1 MYVKDIKPPWAEH
14 PTRRAIALLRERY
27 ADDDEL
33 LSAFTMLTP
42 VACGYGETAE
52 AMAGADE
59 LVRRTQARYGNGN
72 DNLNVD
78 EANLNRGQLLMR
90 SGRPAEGLAAMQQA
104 LVGFQRHVGEKNPD
118 VVIAHL
124 LLATAYLTL
133 GRAEESQREFDLG
146 RSAIERDHADDK
158 RLAGELEGIR
168 IDLDKIRAGKA
179 LHC

>member
-59 LVRRTQARYGNGN
+59 QVRRTQARYGN
-72 DNLNVD
+72 DNLYVD
-78 EANLNRGQLLMR
+78 EANLSRGQLLVR
-90 SGRPAEGLAAMQQA
+90 GGRPVEGLAAMQQA

-133 GRAEESQREFDLG
+133 GRAEEWQREFDLG

-168 IDLDKIRAGKA
+168 IDLGKIRAGKA